1 MSKNWFHIIV
11 SCLLVVSLFTP
22 TIIAVISNDDTRA
35 AIINLIE
42 EEPGKDEKK
51 EVKELDVF
59 IEDSQLAN
67 FLTDKRKLSHT
78 YYYVSNSSDFLQKIV
93 LPPPEMLS

>member
-1 MSKNWFHIIV
+1 MSKNCFHIIV

-22 TIIAVISNDDTRA
+22 TIISVISDDDTRT

-59 IEDSQLAN
+59 IEDTPLAN
-67 FLTDKRKLSHT
+67 FLTDKRKLSHSF
-78 YYYVSNSSDFLQKIV
+78 YYVANSSNFLQKIV